1 MIELLCPGALID
13 MLVDVKDL
21 KMQDA
26 INPTARPFF

>member
-1 MIELLCPGALID
+1 MSGALID